1 MWIKMK
7 TNIYAVMSAIFLSII
22 IMGGVMIYA
31 PFSPVSV
38 TKVQTTDL
46 KTTGSTPMLGIDTS
60 VISSDPNLIV
70 PRDETIYVAENT
82 NPKTLSLSGTGKVT
96 VKANQA
102 IIVLGVFT
110 EAKNADWAVQE
121 NALKMTDVVSALKA
135 LGIAEAD
142 IQTIGYNINPVYNWE
157 LRMTVGYQVTNTLQI
172 TLNDLSKIGAVI
184 DKSSTAGANTISSV
198 TFTVKDDDFA
208 KYKLDA
214 YAKAV
219 ADVKAKAKVI
229 SEGFGFELAGIQSI
243 NESYYYPQYRNT
255 YTAMDMKMAGAE
267 MASTPIISGNLEVSV
282 TLNVVYLLA

>member
-1 MWIKMK
+1 MK
-7 TNIYAVMSAIFLSII
+7 TNVYAVMSAIFLSII

-31 PFSPVSV
+31 PFSPISV
-38 TKVQTTDL
+38 NKVQTTDL

-135 LGIAEAD
+135 LGIPEAD

-229 SEGFGFELAGIQSI
+229 SEGFGFELAGILSI
-243 NESYYYPQYRNT
+243 NESFYYPQYRNT

>member
-1 MWIKMK
+1 MK